1 MDSLWTVIAVSAAS
15 AVVLA
20 LVAALLLARRR
31 RARARRRFDAV
42 LEQLDDHLGAI
53 ADTLRRVV
61 ERSAEARARGVD
73 DLELIVDFDALL
85 RRTAA
90 EAAARTA
97 AEAAVIQVQGPGG
110 VTATARFGGEGKT
123 EPLEAPLAHAAG
135 PFRAVTVNWTY
146 RPGFDRA
153 TDAYATALVVPLVE
167 AGVETG
173 KLAVYAPEA
182 HVFEAEHIRK
192 LESLA
197 EDAASAIADARR
209 FAEANSSMTD
219 ALTGLRNQKGY
230 EIELERA
237 VGHAQATGLPLSLL
251 VLNRDSAEA
260 DVAGSDEPQLDL
272 VLQQLATLLIEAT
285 RATDLVC
292 RPDARRFAVLLPETT
307 GEAARLLYER
317 LRDQASRKTFPLAHR
332 LAFTA
337 GIAEWR
343 PNETSD
349 AFEARASA
357 TVGSTRFTPVELAPG
372 EASHAPETG
381 PPEPRSG
388 IHERLGEEIARARE
402 QERPLSLLV
411 VELEG
416 LHLEDEATVDRVL
429 SEVETRLGAGLQN
442 GDVTARVA
450 DDELAVILTGSTATE
465 AESVF
470 ASLQASLETDPLE
483 GADSVAVSAGITQL
497 AAGDGPGTL
506 FGRAEHAL
514 WRAKRAGRGT
524 VVVAIAAES
533 PRR

>member
-1 MDSLWTVIAVSAAS
+1 MVIAVSAAF
-15 AVVLA
+15 AAVLA
-20 LVAALLLARRR
+20 LVGVLLLARRR
-31 RARARRRFDAV
+31 RARARRRFEFV

-61 ERSAEARARGVD
+61 ERSADARARGVD
-73 DLELIVDFDALL
+73 DLELIVDFEALL
-85 RRTAA
+85 RRIAA

-167 AGVETG
+167 GGVETG

-182 HVFEAEHIRK
+182 HVFEAEHIRE

-197 EDAASAIADARR
+197 EDAVSAIADARR

-230 EIELERA
+230 EVELERA
-237 VGHAQATGLPLSLL
+237 VAHSQATGLPLSLI
-251 VLNRDSAEA
+251 VLNRDTAEA
-260 DVAGSDEPQLDL
+260 QIAGSEDEPQLDL
-272 VLQQLATLLIEAT
+272 ALQQLATLLMQAT
-285 RATDLVC
+285 RATDVVC
-292 RPDARRFAVLLPETT
+292 RPDERRFAVVLPETT
-307 GEAARLLYER
+307 GEAGRLLYER
-317 LRDQASRKTFPLAHR
+317 LRDQAVRKTFPLAHR
-332 LAFTA
+332 LTFTA
-337 GIAEWR
+337 GLAEWR
-343 PNETSD
+343 PNETSG

-357 TVGSTRFTPVELAPG
+357 AVGRTRFTTLELVPG
-372 EASHAPETG
+372 EVSPASEVE
-381 PPEPRSG
+381 PEPQPDL
-388 IHERLGEEIARARE
+388 HQRLSEEIARARE
-402 QERPLSLLV
+402 RERPLALLV

-416 LHLEDEATVDRVL
+416 LHLEDEAIVDRVL
-429 SEVETRLGAGLQN
+429 AEVETRLGASLQN
-442 GDVTARVA
+442 GDVTSRIA
-450 DDELAVILTGSTATE
+450 DDELAVILTDSTATD
-465 AESVF
+465 AETVF
-470 ASLQASLETDPLE
+470 ASLQASLETHPLE
-483 GADSVAVSAGITQL
+483 GADSIAVSAGITQL
-497 AAGDGPGTL
+497 ATGDGPGSL